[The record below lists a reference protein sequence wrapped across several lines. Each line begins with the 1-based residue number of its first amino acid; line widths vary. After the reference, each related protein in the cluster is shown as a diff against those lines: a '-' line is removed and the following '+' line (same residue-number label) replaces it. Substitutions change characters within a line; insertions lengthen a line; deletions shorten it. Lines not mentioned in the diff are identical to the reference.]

1 MSDAFSG
8 NSSAGAQGL
17 TRARLPAGTRGPK
30 AARMD
35 ETKRIS
41 MSAVRFL
48 GAGALLA
55 MTLAASGCASIK
67 ESRGFIVDQTL
78 TSSIQPGIDNR
89 QSVQGTLGH
98 PSFES
103 QFGQPTWYYVSSR
116 TTRRPFVTPKIAE
129 HQVLAVRF
137 DPAGNVAA
145 VERSGLD
152 KVVYLSPDGDRT
164 ATVGRERSFFED
176 LFGNIGAVGAPGP
189 GGPAGNT
196 GP

>member
-1 MSDAFSG
+1 
-8 NSSAGAQGL
+8 
-17 TRARLPAGTRGPK
+17 
-30 AARMD
+30 MD

-48 GAGALLA
+48 GAGALVA
-55 MTLAASGCASIK
+55 MTLAAGGCASIK
-67 ESRGFIVDQTL
+67 ESRGYIVDSTL

-116 TTRRPFVTPKIAE
+116 TERRPFVKPRISQ

-137 DPAGNVAA
+137 DPAGNVAS
-145 VERSGLD
+145 VERTGLD
-152 KVVYLSPDGDRT
+152 KVVYLSPDGDKT
-164 ATVGRERSFFED
+164 ATVGRNRGFFED
-176 LFGNIGAVGAPGP
+176 LFGNIGAVGAPGV
-189 GGPAGNT
+189 GGQGGGSNT
-196 GP
+196 AP